1 MVLKEKTPENVLQEE
16 LLREKA
22 EVLSR
27 AGESVSTIL
36 RQLHNLKEDIEA
48 LLLCLHGNMSVE
60 AMNAEGDMIDELT
73 KRIVVEQVNGKIARY
88 NDLREDAKLRY
99 HYLIITR
106 EALGMRRHHWV
117 EEFYKIPERKG
128 YLHEL

>member
-1 MVLKEKTPENVLQEE
+1 MVLLGKTPENVLQEE

-27 AGESVSTIL
+27 AGERVSEVL
-36 RQLHNLKEDIEA
+36 QQLHDLTEDIER
-48 LLLCLHGNMSVE
+48 LLSTFNENGS
-60 AMNAEGDMIDELT
+60 GDSATVDRETDPGRARRMLIEE
-73 KRIVVEQVNGKIARY
+73 INEKISLY
-88 NDLREDAKLRY
+88 NILREDAKLRY

-117 EEFYKIPERKG
+117 EAIYKIPARKG
-128 YLHEL
+128 HLHDG

>member
-1 MVLKEKTPENVLQEE
+1 MVLLTKTPENVLQEE

-27 AGESVSTIL
+27 AGERVSSIL
-36 RQLHNLKEDIEA
+36 QQLQNLEEDIEG
-48 LLLCLHGNMSVE
+48 LLRSFAGDRYRD
-60 AMNAEGDMIDELT
+60 AMNGGLSPDAAMPKPVIREKMNE
-73 KRIVVEQVNGKIARY
+73 KIFQY
-88 NDLREDAKLRY
+88 NTLREEAKLRY

-117 EEFYKIPERKG
+117 EAIYKIPARKG
-128 YLHEL
+128 YIHDL

>member
-1 MVLKEKTPENVLQEE
+1 MVLLTKTPENVLQEE

-27 AGESVSTIL
+27 ASERVTSIL
-36 RQLHNLKEDIEA
+36 QRLNDLEEDIEG
-48 LLLCLHGNMSVE
+48 LLRYLNGGLS
-60 AMNAEGDMIDELT
+60 GDTMKGGCPLDAVMP
-73 KRIVVEQVNGKIARY
+73 KPVVVEKMNEKIFRY
-88 NDLREDAKLRY
+88 NELREEAKLQY

-117 EEFYKIPERKG
+117 EAFYKIPARKG
-128 YLHEL
+128 YMRDL

>member
-1 MVLKEKTPENVLQEE
+1 MVLLAKTPENVLQEE

-27 AGESVSTIL
+27 AGERVSSIL
-36 RQLHNLKEDIEA
+36 EQLQNLEEDIEGFIRSLNGDRFIEA
-48 LLLCLHGNMSVE
+48 LN
-60 AMNAEGDMIDELT
+60 GDLSSDAGMPKPVAIE
-73 KRIVVEQVNGKIARY
+73 KINERIVQY
-88 NDLREDAKLRY
+88 NALREEAKLRY

-117 EEFYKIPERKG
+117 EAIYKIPARKG
-128 YLHEL
+128 YMHNL